1 MIYQK
6 STLGIQEIA
15 SSQRTLSVRQR
26 QVLVLINGKRSI
38 IDLEGFFE
46 KQQLSDILTTL
57 AQGGFVQTLSSPLV
71 TTNTSHTLTDSVS
84 VLSREQINNIQQI
97 LLNGADDYLGIMGRN
112 IKGRIQKT
120 ENFEQLK
127 SCIAMWHMALRES
140 KLGRESAGF
149 LMEQI
154 NQTIENKI
162 LGNHVPASLITH

>member
-112 IKGRIQKT
+112 IKERIQKT
-120 ENFEQLK
+120 ENFEQL
-127 SCIAMWHMALRES
+127 I
-140 KLGRESAGF
+140 KLYCHVAHGVAG
-149 LMEQI
+149 I
-154 NQTIENKI
+154 
-162 LGNHVPASLITH
+162 